1 LDFGEPTL
9 TLGRTLWLLSPELVL
24 LLAGLLVMG
33 LDAIRPRQEEKRWLP
48 YVALVGIALALV
60 ATITLWGCD
69 TRVLFVLRCDSFALV
84 VKAVALVASSLVVLM
99 SDAYIRAHSRFQG
112 EFYAILLFAVL
123 AICLLG
129 GATNLVMVFLAF
141 DFVSI
146 ASYLLTGYL
155 RDDRC
160 SAEAAVK
167 YFLYGAALSAV
178 MLYGMS
184 WLYGLT
190 GSTDLEDV
198 ARSLMDMGE
207 GVRPIVLPA
216 LVLAVAG
223 FAFKIAAVPF
233 HQWAPD
239 AYEGAPTPVTAFL
252 SVGPKIA
259 GFAVILRVLMTA
271 FPLDLVDLAMDWRT
285 LLMAISVVTM
295 TVGNLT
301 ALWQQNIKRM
311 LAYSS
316 IAQAGYILIGV
327 VAASPRG
334 TTAVLLYL
342 AAYAVTNLGAFAA
355 VVAFSNITGSDAIED
370 YAGLSKRAPG
380 MALVMII
387 CLLSL
392 AGIPP
397 TAGFVGKL
405 WLFSAAIEQGLVW
418 LAVVGVIN
426 GVISLGYYWR
436 VMRAMYFAPPQ
447 NDEPLPASPA
457 LGVALGLTVAGVLLV
472 GVFPGLLLRVL
483 ETAAQA
489 FFAG

>member
-9 TLGRTLWLLSPELVL
+9 TLGQRLWLLSPELVL
-24 LLAGLLVMG
+24 LVAGLLVMG
-33 LDAIRPRQEEKRWLP
+33 LDAIRPRREEKRWLP
-48 YVALVGIALALV
+48 YVTLGGLALALV

-69 TRVLFVLRCDSFALV
+69 TRVVFGLSCDPFALV
-84 VKAVALVASSLVVLM
+84 VKAVALVATSFVVLM
-99 SDAYIRAHSRFQG
+99 SDAYIRTHARFQG
-112 EFYAILLFAVL
+112 EFYALLVFAVL
-123 AICLLG
+123 AICILG
-129 GATNLVMVFLAF
+129 GATNLVTVFLAF

-146 ASYLLTGYL
+146 VSYMLTGYL
-155 RDDRC
+155 RDDRR
-160 SAEAAVK
+160 SAEAAIK

-190 GSTDLEDV
+190 GFVDLESI
-198 ARSLMDMGE
+198 AGSLMEME
-207 GVRPIVLPA
+207 GRVRPIVLPA
-216 LVLAVAG
+216 MILIVAG

-271 FPLDLVDLAMDWRT
+271 LPLNLVGLATDWRT

-301 ALWQQNIKRM
+301 ALWQENIKRM

-334 TTAVLLYL
+334 MTAVLLYL
-342 AAYAVTNLGAFAA
+342 AAYAFTNLGAFAA
-355 VVAFSNITGSDAIED
+355 VVGFSNQTGSDAIDD
-370 YAGLSKRAPG
+370 YAGLSKRAPA
-380 MALVMII
+380 MAMVMII

-405 WLFSAAIEQGLVW
+405 WLFSAAIEEGLVW

-426 GVISLGYYWR
+426 GVISLAYYWK
-436 VMRAMYFAPPQ
+436 VMKAMYFAPVQ
-447 NDEPLPASPA
+447 SDEPLATSPS
-457 LGVALGLTVAGVLLV
+457 LGVALALTVVGVLVV
-472 GVFPGLLLRVL
+472 GVVPSSLLAVL
-483 ETAAQA
+483 ERAAQV

>member
-1 LDFGEPTL
+1 
-9 TLGRTLWLLSPELVL
+9 
-24 LLAGLLVMG
+24 MG
-33 LDAIRPRQEEKRWLP
+33 LDAIRPRREEKRWLP
-48 YVALVGIALALV
+48 YVALGGLALALS
-60 ATITLWGCD
+60 ATFTLWGCD
-69 TRVLFVLRCDSFALV
+69 TRVLYVLSCDPFALV
-84 VKAVALVASSLVVLM
+84 VKAVALVATAFVVLM
-99 SDAYIRAHSRFQG
+99 SDVYIRAHSRFQG
-112 EFYAILLFAVL
+112 EFYALLLFAVL

-146 ASYLLTGYL
+146 ASYILTGYL
-155 RDDRC
+155 RDDRG
-160 SAEAAVK
+160 SAEAATK

-178 MLYGMS
+178 MLYGIS
-184 WLYGLT
+184 WFYGLT
-190 GSTDLEDV
+190 GSADLQDI
-198 ARSLMDMGE
+198 AGSLMGMG
-207 GVRPIVLPA
+207 GSVRPIVLPA
-216 LVLAVAG
+216 LILTVAG

-271 FPLDLVDLAMDWRT
+271 FPLTLVDLATDWRT

-301 ALWQQNIKRM
+301 ALYQENIKRM

-342 AAYAVTNLGAFAA
+342 TTYSLTNLGAFAA
-355 VVAFSNITGSDAIED
+355 VIAFSNQVGSDVIEE
-370 YAGLSKRAPG
+370 YAGLSQRAPG
-380 MALVMII
+380 VAAVLII

-392 AGIPP
+392 TGIPP

-405 WLFSAAIEQGLVW
+405 WLFSAAIEEGLVW
-418 LAVVGVIN
+418 LAAVGVIN
-426 GVISLGYYWR
+426 SVISLSYYWK
-436 VMRAMYFAPPQ
+436 VIRAMYLVPAQTEERLTTPPT
-447 NDEPLPASPA
+447 LTVA
-457 LGVALGLTVAGVLLV
+457 LGVTVAGVLIV
-472 GVFPGLLLRVL
+472 GAFPGPLLSLIQ
-483 ETAAQA
+483 AAA
-489 FFAG
+489 PTFFGR

>member
-1 LDFGEPTL
+1 LEFGEPTL
-9 TLGRTLWLLSPELVL
+9 TLVQTLWLLSPELVL

-33 LDAIRPRQEEKRWLP
+33 LDAIRPRRAEKRWLP
-48 YVALVGIALALV
+48 YVALGGLALALI
-60 ATITLWGCD
+60 ATISLWGCD
-69 TRVLFVLRCDSFALV
+69 TRVLYVLSCDPFALV
-84 VKAVALVASSLVVLM
+84 VKAVALVATAFVVLI
-99 SDAYIRAHSRFQG
+99 SDVYIRAHSRFQG
-112 EFYAILLFAVL
+112 EFYALLLFAVL

-146 ASYLLTGYL
+146 ASYILTGYL
-155 RDDRC
+155 RDDRG
-160 SAEAAVK
+160 SAEAATK
-167 YFLYGAALSAV
+167 YFLYGAALSSV

-184 WLYGLT
+184 WFYGLT
-190 GSTDLEDV
+190 GSADLEDI
-198 ARSLMDMGE
+198 AGSLMGMG
-207 GVRPIVLPA
+207 GSVRPIVLPA
-216 LVLAVAG
+216 LILMVGG

-271 FPLDLVDLAMDWRT
+271 LPLTMVDLATDWRT

-301 ALWQQNIKRM
+301 ALWQDDIKRM

-342 AAYAVTNLGAFAA
+342 ATYSLTNLGAFAA
-355 VVAFSNITGSDAIED
+355 VIAFSNQVGSDVIEE
-370 YAGLSKRAPG
+370 YAGLSQRAPG
-380 MALVMII
+380 VAAVLII

-392 AGIPP
+392 TGIPP

-405 WLFSAAIEQGLVW
+405 WLFSAAIEEGLVW
-418 LAVVGVIN
+418 LAAVGVIN
-426 GVISLGYYWR
+426 SVISLSYYWK
-436 VMRAMYFAPPQ
+436 VIRAMYLVPAQTEERLTTPPT
-447 NDEPLPASPA
+447 LAVA
-457 LGVALGLTVAGVLLV
+457 LGVTVAGVLLV
-472 GVFPGLLLRVL
+472 GAFPGPLLSLIR
-483 ETAAQA
+483 AAA
-489 FFAG
+489 PTFFGG

>member
-9 TLGRTLWLLSPELVL
+9 TLGQRLWLLSPELVL

-33 LDAIRPRQEEKRWLP
+33 LDAIRPRREKKRWPP
-48 YVALVGIALALV
+48 YVALGGLALALV
-60 ATITLWGCD
+60 ATVTLWGCD
-69 TRVLFVLRCDSFALV
+69 TRVLFVLTCDPFALV
-84 VKAVALVASSLVVLM
+84 VKAVALVATAFVVLM
-99 SDAYIRAHSRFQG
+99 SDGYIRAHSRFQG
-112 EFYAILLFAVL
+112 EFYASLLFAVL

-146 ASYLLTGYL
+146 ASYILTGYL
-155 RDDRC
+155 RDDRR
-160 SAEAAVK
+160 SAEAAIK

-184 WLYGLT
+184 WFYGLT
-190 GSTDLEDV
+190 GFTDLGDI
-198 ARSLMDMGE
+198 ARSLASMGRS
-207 GVRPIVLPA
+207 VRPIVLPA
-216 LVLAVAG
+216 LILVIAG

-259 GFAVILRVLMTA
+259 GFAVILRVLLTA
-271 FPLDLVDLAMDWRT
+271 LPLHMVDLATDWRT

-301 ALWQQNIKRM
+301 ALWQENIKRM

-342 AAYAVTNLGAFAA
+342 TAYVLTNLGAFAA
-355 VVAFSNITGSDAIED
+355 VVAFSNRTGSDAIED
-370 YAGLSKRAPG
+370 YAGLSTRAPAV
-380 MALVMII
+380 ALVLII

-405 WLFSAAIEQGLVW
+405 WLFSAAIEDGLIW

-426 GVISLGYYWR
+426 SVISLSYYWK
-436 VMRAMYFAPPQ
+436 VIRAVY
-447 NDEPLPASPA
+447 LVPAQTEERLTTPSTLAVA
-457 LGVALGLTVAGVLLV
+457 LGVTVAGVLIV
-472 GVFPGLLLRVL
+472 GAFPGPLLSLIQ
-483 ETAAQA
+483 AAA
-489 FFAG
+489 VTFFGG

>member
-1 LDFGEPTL
+1 M
-9 TLGRTLWLLSPELVL
+9 LSPELVL
-24 LLAGLLVMG
+24 LLAGLLIMG
-33 LDAIRPRQEEKRWLP
+33 LDAIRPHREEKRRLP
-48 YVALVGIALALV
+48 YVALGGLVLALV
-60 ATITLWGCD
+60 ATFTLWGCD
-69 TRVLFVLRCDSFALV
+69 TPVVFGLSCDPFSLV
-84 VKAVALVASSLVVLM
+84 VKAVALVATSLVVLI
-99 SDAYIRAHSRFQG
+99 SDVYIRTHSRFQG
-112 EFYAILLFAVL
+112 EFYALLLFAVL

-129 GATNLVMVFLAF
+129 GATNLVTVFLAF

-155 RDDRC
+155 RDDRR
-160 SAEAAVK
+160 SAEAAIK

-184 WLYGLT
+184 WFYGLT
-190 GSTDLEDV
+190 GSVDLDAV
-198 ARSLMDMGE
+198 ARSLMEMGG

-216 LVLAVAG
+216 LILVVAG

-271 FPLDLVDLAMDWRT
+271 LPLSLVDLAMDWRT

-301 ALWQQNIKRM
+301 ALWQDNIKRM

-334 TTAVLLYL
+334 LAAVLVYL
-342 AAYAVTNLGAFAA
+342 AAYAFTNLGAFAA
-355 VVAFSNITGSDAIED
+355 VVAFSNQTNSDAIED
-370 YAGLSKRAPG
+370 YAGLSTRAPA

-397 TAGFVGKL
+397 TAGFIGKL

-426 GVISLGYYWR
+426 GVISLAYYWR
-436 VMRAMYFAPPQ
+436 VMRAMYFAPAQ
-447 NDEPLPASPA
+447 SDEPLALSPA
-457 LGVALGLTVAGVLLV
+457 LTVALAVTLIGVLFV
-472 GVFPGLLLRVL
+472 GVFPSSLLALV
-483 ETAAQA
+483 ETAAQV

>member
-1 LDFGEPTL
+1 LEFGEPTL
-9 TLGRTLWLLSPELVL
+9 TLGQTLWLLSPELVL

-33 LDAIRPRQEEKRWLP
+33 LDAIRPRREEKRWLP
-48 YVALVGIALALV
+48 YVALGGLALALI
-60 ATITLWGCD
+60 ATVTLWGCD
-69 TRVLFVLRCDSFALV
+69 TRVLYVLSCDRFALV
-84 VKAVALVASSLVVLM
+84 VKAVALVATAFVVLM
-99 SDAYIRAHSRFQG
+99 SDVYIRARSRFQG
-112 EFYAILLFAVL
+112 EFYALLLFAVL

-146 ASYLLTGYL
+146 ASYILTGYL
-155 RDDRC
+155 RDDRG
-160 SAEAAVK
+160 SAEAATK
-167 YFLYGAALSAV
+167 YFLYGAALSSV

-184 WLYGLT
+184 WFYGLT
-190 GSTDLEDV
+190 GSADLEDI
-198 ARSLMDMGE
+198 AGSLMGMG
-207 GVRPIVLPA
+207 GSVRPIVLPA
-216 LVLAVAG
+216 LILMVGG

-271 FPLDLVDLAMDWRT
+271 LPLTMVDLATDWRT

-301 ALWQQNIKRM
+301 ALWQDDIKRM

-342 AAYAVTNLGAFAA
+342 ATYSLTNLGAFAA
-355 VVAFSNITGSDAIED
+355 VIAFSNQVGSDVIEE
-370 YAGLSKRAPG
+370 YAGLSQRAPG
-380 MALVMII
+380 VAAVLII

-392 AGIPP
+392 TGIPP

-405 WLFSAAIEQGLVW
+405 WLFSAAIEEGLVW
-418 LAVVGVIN
+418 LAAVGVIN
-426 GVISLGYYWR
+426 SVISLSYYWK
-436 VMRAMYFAPPQ
+436 VIRAMYLVPAQTEERLTTPPT
-447 NDEPLPASPA
+447 LAVA
-457 LGVALGLTVAGVLLV
+457 LGVTVAGVLLV
-472 GVFPGLLLRVL
+472 GAFPGPLLSLIR
-483 ETAAQA
+483 AAA
-489 FFAG
+489 PTFFGG

>member
-9 TLGRTLWLLSPELVL
+9 NLGHRLWLLSPELVL
-24 LLAGLLVMG
+24 LLTGLLVMG
-33 LDAIRPRQEEKRWLP
+33 LDAIRPRRREKPWLP
-48 YVALVGIALALV
+48 FVALAGTVLALV
-60 ATITLWGCD
+60 ATATLWGCD
-69 TRVLFVLRCDSFALV
+69 TTVLFGFSCDAFALT
-84 VKAVALVASSLVVLM
+84 VKAVALVATSLVVLIA
-99 SDAYIRAHSRFQG
+99 DVYVREHSRFQG
-112 EFYAILLFAVL
+112 EFYVLLIFGVL
-123 AICLLG
+123 AVCLLG
-129 GATNLVMVFLAF
+129 GATNLVIVFLAF

-155 RDDRC
+155 REDRR
-160 SAEAAVK
+160 SPEAAIK
-167 YFLYGAALSAV
+167 YFLYGSALSAV

-184 WLYGLT
+184 WFYGLT
-190 GSTDLEDV
+190 GSVDLGTIAASLAQMED
-198 ARSLMDMGE
+198 

-216 LVLAVAG
+216 LILMVAG
-223 FAFKIAAVPF
+223 FCFKIAAVPF

-271 FPLDLVDLAMDWRT
+271 LPLGLRDLATDWRT

-301 ALWQQNIKRM
+301 ALMQDNIKRM

-334 TTAVLLYL
+334 VTAVLLYL
-342 AAYAVTNLGAFAA
+342 AAYALTNLGAFAV
-355 VVAFSNITGSDAIED
+355 VVAFSNRTGSDSIED
-370 YAGLSKRAPG
+370 YAGLSKRAPA
-380 MALVMII
+380 MALVMFI

-397 TAGFVGKL
+397 TAGFIGKL

-426 GVISLGYYWR
+426 GVISLAYYWK
-436 VMRAMYFAPPQ
+436 VMKAMYFAPAESE
-447 NDEPLPASPA
+447 EPLLASPA
-457 LGVALGLTVAGVLLV
+457 LGVALALTVIGVLLV
-472 GVFPGLLLRVL
+472 GVFPSSLLSVI
-483 ETAAQA
+483 ETAAQVL
-489 FFAG
+489 FAG